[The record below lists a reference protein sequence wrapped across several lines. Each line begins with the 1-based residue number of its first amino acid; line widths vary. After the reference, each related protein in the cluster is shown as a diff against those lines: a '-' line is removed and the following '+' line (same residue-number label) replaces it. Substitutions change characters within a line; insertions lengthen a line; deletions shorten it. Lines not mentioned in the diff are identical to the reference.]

1 MEKRDV
7 VDWVYTDNTRPNGR
21 FPRGTFHKR
30 RPGRRPYYQ
39 NTHHHITH
47 ANYQNTRNASS
58 TSNSPI
64 DDDNA
69 AVNTTTNN
77 NYASS
82 SSQPINNY
90 ISTVNGGTNLNPH
103 HYVEFYLKRI
113 EIEDYTE
120 QLENV
125 DDYKLLKFRYKYMQ
139 ETISIFFNEGRCKIF
154 LPLDVLDAVNK
165 IQSDTIVLIFKP
177 DAKHMISY
185 DSREIITDGEDTIR
199 QSLNKATQIR
209 IVANDATPQ
218 QPLDLC
224 GLHINYQLNKRNKGG
239 QGGSH
244 VTNWGRISPSL
255 PPVPDEMIIKCHVGA
270 KENEEIRILRFPI
283 STLYED
289 IKKDIQEAFGLTEI
303 RKLKYKDDESEFI
316 SICNSTDFETA
327 YKLYARNKRLEVW
340 IISR

>member
-1 MEKRDV
+1 MEKRD
-7 VDWVYTDNTRPNGR
+7 VDWVYTDNNTRPNGR

-30 RPGRRPYYQ
+30 RPGRRPYY
-39 NTHHHITH
+39 NSHHHITH
-47 ANYQNTRNASS
+47 ANYQNTRNSN
-58 TSNSPI
+58 NSPI
-64 DDDNA
+64 DDESNNA
-69 AVNTTTNN
+69 ITTN
-77 NYASS
+77 YPPA
-82 SSQPINNY
+82 SQPINNY

-113 EIEDYTE
+113 DFEEYSE

-165 IQSDTIVLIFKP
+165 VQSDTIVLIFKP
-177 DAKHMISY
+177 EAKNMAKIFP
-185 DSREIITDGEDTIR
+185 DGEDPIR
-199 QSLNKATQIR
+199 QNLNKATQIR
-209 IVANDATPQ
+209 IVANDTTPQ

-270 KENEEIRILRFPI
+270 KESEEIRILRFPI
-283 STLYED
+283 SALYGD
-289 IKKDIQEAFGLTEI
+289 IKKDIQEAFGLSEI
-303 RKLKYKDDESEFI
+303 KKLKYKDDESEFI
-316 SICNSTDFETA
+316 SICNSNDFETA

-340 IISR
+340 VVTA